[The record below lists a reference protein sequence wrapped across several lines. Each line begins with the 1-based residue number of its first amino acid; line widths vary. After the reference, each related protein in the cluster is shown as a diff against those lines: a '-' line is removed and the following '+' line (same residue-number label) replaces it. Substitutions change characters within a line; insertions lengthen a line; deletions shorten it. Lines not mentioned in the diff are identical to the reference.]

1 MRKDA
6 GSVFTWLLWP
16 ILFLMAAALAIKL
29 LFPGLPWWVRA
40 IPLILAAPL
49 ILLTLAS
56 TLDTRRKPPPP
67 PS

>member
-6 GSVFTWLLWP
+6 GSVFAWLIWP
-16 ILFLMAAALAIKL
+16 IILLMASALAIKL
-29 LFPGLPWWVRA
+29 LFPGWPWWVRA
-40 IPLILAAPL
+40 IPLVLAAPL

-56 TLDTRRKPPPP
+56 TLDARRKPPQP

>member
-6 GSVFTWLLWP
+6 GSVFTWLIWP
-16 ILFLMAAALAIKL
+16 ILLLMAAALAIKFL
-29 LFPGLPWWVRA
+29 LPGLPWWVRA
-40 IPLILAAPL
+40 IPLGLAAPL

-56 TLDTRRKPPPP
+56 TLDARRKPPSP